1 MSMDAYSSA
10 EVTEKII
17 NMASAKT
24 TMPWYRQLPLT
35 IMAGVFISCGAIFSL
50 LIFQDTSL
58 PYAMQ
63 RLVAGMVFSLGL
75 SLVMVVGAELFTGNT
90 MIVGAAVEKKISWG
104 AVFNNLIRVWV
115 GNAIGAL
122 IMVALVYGAHVPDVA
137 QFHDGMINLAKAKMT
152 PDWGTIFIKGIL
164 CNLLVCL
171 GVWMGYAGRSVVDKV
186 FGVMLPVAAFVAL
199 GFEHCVANMFF
210 LPLGLLVGMDQPQ
223 RWMTLANLAK
233 NLSAATLGN
242 IVGGAGLI
250 LMYRFAHRHNAL

>member
-1 MSMDAYSSA
+1 MATDAFSSA

-17 NMASAKT
+17 NLASVKT

-35 IMAGVFISCGAIFSL
+35 VMAGIFISCGAIFSL
-50 LIFQDTSL
+50 LIFQDSTL
-58 PYAMQ
+58 PYAVQ

-90 MIVGAAVEKKISWG
+90 MIGGAAVEKKISWG
-104 AVFNNLIRVWV
+104 AVLKNLVLVWL
-115 GNAIGAL
+115 GNAIGSLLMVGL
-122 IMVALVYGAHVPDVA
+122 IYGAHVPDVA
-137 QFHDGMINLAKAKMT
+137 NFHAGMIALAKAKMT
-152 PDWGTIFIKGIL
+152 PDWMTIFIKGIL

-171 GVWMGYAGRSVVDKV
+171 GVWMGYAARSVADKV

-210 LPLGLLVGMDQPQ
+210 LPMGLLVGLDQPQ
-223 RWMTLANLAK
+223 RWMTVGNLVK

-250 LMYRFAHRHNAL
+250 LMYRFAHRHGKV